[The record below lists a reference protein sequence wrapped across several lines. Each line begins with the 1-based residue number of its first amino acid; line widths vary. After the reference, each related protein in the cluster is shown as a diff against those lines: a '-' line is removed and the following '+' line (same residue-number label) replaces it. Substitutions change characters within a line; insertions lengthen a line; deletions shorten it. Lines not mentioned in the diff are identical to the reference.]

1 MNKALRA
8 VAVATLFLSILV
20 VAPARAANNT
30 GRAECLSI
38 NSAVLGAQIPYCVLL
53 PPSYDHEEDRRYPV
67 LYFLHGLGDNEQ
79 MFVRSGGWS
88 MTEDLW
94 EKNQMSEFLVVT
106 PAGDASFYINSRD
119 GRHRYQ
125 DFLINEFIPYIERHF
140 RVRSERNSRG
150 IAGISMGG
158 YGALHLAF
166 VHPELFRSVSAQ
178 SPALIDTMPAFTLRD
193 ADSTVRLRLLGEVFG
208 SPPDQAFWDRNSP
221 ITLAKTADLKGLK
234 IYLDC
239 GSEDDYGFNVGTT
252 ELHKILT
259 SRAIPNEFHIYPGG
273 HNWPYFAEHL
283 AAVLQFHAHAFAAT
297 TPVAVPKKH
306 S

>member
-1 MNKALRA
+1 MNNFHRALGIA
-8 VAVATLFLSILV
+8 VAILFSSACLA
-20 VAPARAANNT
+20 APARAAGYT

-38 NSAVLGAQIPYCVLL
+38 RSQVLGAQIPYCVLL
-53 PPSYDHEEDRRYPV
+53 PPSYDHEESRRYPV

-94 EKNQMSEFLVVT
+94 EGGKMGEYLIVT
-106 PAGDASFYINSRD
+106 PAGDASFYINSHD

-125 DFLINEFIPYIERHF
+125 DFFITEFIPYIERHF
-140 RVRSERNSRG
+140 RIRGDRDSRG
-150 IAGISMGG
+150 LAGISMGG
-158 YGALHLAF
+158 YGALHIAF
-166 VHPELFRSVSAQ
+166 AHPELFRSVSAQ
-178 SPALIDTMPAFTLRD
+178 SPALINTMPSFTIRD
-193 ADSTVRLRLLGEVFG
+193 AEGTVRLRLLGEVFG

-239 GSEDDYGFNVGTT
+239 GSEDDYGFNIGTA

-259 SRAIPNEFHIYPGG
+259 SRGIMQDYHIYPGG
-273 HNWPYFAEHL
+273 HNWSYFAEHL
-283 AAVLQFHAHAFAAT
+283 PAVLQFHAHAFGVV
-297 TPVAVPKKH
+297 PVAAKKQ
-306 S
+306 